1 MESTVDYRAAY
12 LAVKDFAH
20 MLMQELEHIEGY
32 EKHPVM
38 LMDYYRK
45 RAKELGI
52 CDTSACSAE

>member
-1 MESTVDYRAAY
+1 MSDTVDYKSAY

-45 RAKELGI
+45 RATELGV
-52 CDTSACSAE
+52 CEDVGL